1 MRIIGGMYRGKNL
14 LSPLSDK
21 VRPTSDRAR
30 EAIFNILYSKL
41 EKSFSEI
48 ELLDV
53 FSGTGAFALE
63 AMSRGA
69 KNVTLLD
76 IDTRDLQKNVAL
88 FPNEKKRI
96 SILQLDATKLPRA
109 THKYDVVFLDA
120 PYNKGLSEQ
129 ALQQLAQQQW
139 LKPEALC
146 VVELEKNEEITLPQ
160 EYDKIDERYY
170 GLAQVL
176 FLRYLPD

>member
-1 MRIIGGMYRGKNL
+1 MRIIAGIYRGKKL

-41 EKSFSEI
+41 EKSLSEI
-48 ELLDV
+48 DLLDV

-63 AMSRGA
+63 AISRGVKSA
-69 KNVTLLD
+69 TLLD
-76 IDTRDLQKNVAL
+76 IDTRDLQKNIAL

-96 SILQLDATKLPRA
+96 SVLRLNAAQLPPAAK
-109 THKYDVVFLDA
+109 KFDVVFMDA

-129 ALQQLAQQQW
+129 ALLGLSSQKW
-139 LKPEALC
+139 LQDEALC
-146 VVELEKNEEITLPQ
+146 IVEVEKNEQLNIPPAYEL
-160 EYDKIDERYY
+160 IDERQY
-170 GLAQVL
+170 GLARVL
-176 FLRYLPD
+176 FLRYVA

>member
-1 MRIIGGMYRGKNL
+1 MRIIGGAYRGKNL
-14 LSPLSDK
+14 FSPLSDK

-41 EKSFSEI
+41 DKSLSEVA
-48 ELLDV
+48 LLDV

-63 AMSRGA
+63 SVSRGVKSA
-69 KNVTLLD
+69 TLID

-88 FPNEKKRI
+88 FPNEKNRI
-96 SILQLDATKLPRA
+96 SVLRLDATKLPPA
-109 THKYDVVFLDA
+109 NKKYDVVFMDA

-129 ALQQLAQQQW
+129 ALQQLNAQKW
-139 LKPEALC
+139 LSSEALC
-146 VVELEKNEEITLPQ
+146 IVELEKNEVIKIPE
-160 EYDKIDERYY
+160 EYKLIDKRHY

-176 FLRYLPD
+176 FLSYRG

>member
-1 MRIIGGMYRGKNL
+1 MRIIAGAYRGKNL
-14 LSPLSDK
+14 ISPLSDK

-30 EAIFNILYSKL
+30 EAVFNILYSKL
-41 EKSFSEI
+41 EKSMSEI

-63 AMSRGA
+63 AISRGA
-69 KNVTLLD
+69 KSVTLID

-88 FPNEKKRI
+88 FPQEKKRI
-96 SILQLDATKLPRA
+96 SVLRLDATKLPPA
-109 THKYDVVFLDA
+109 TKKFDVIFMDA

-129 ALQQLAQQQW
+129 ALSQLAQQKW
-139 LKPEALC
+139 LQSDALC
-146 VVELEKNEEITLPQ
+146 VVELEKNEKINIPENYEEI
-160 EYDKIDERYY
+160 DRRYY

-176 FLRYLPD
+176 FLQYKD